1 MERVAARHTVTV
13 HYSTSSVFGSKGR
26 TTRRGRT
33 LDVEAVDYSSSTCMS
48 VGKERGVGSGTDT
61 RFWSIILEVF
71 SRKKLKKEEVDHAE
85 MRVLEV
91 IGWERLEG

>member
-1 MERVAARHTVTV
+1 MKRLMKKAATWH
-13 HYSTSSVFGSKGR
+13 
-26 TTRRGRT
+26 
-33 LDVEAVDYSSSTCMS
+33 VEAVDYSSSTCMS

-71 SRKKLKKEEVDHAE
+71 SRKKEEVDHAE